1 MGDRCWV
8 LMSTTKGYKIWVLM
22 YSHKLAIH

>member
-1 MGDRCWV
+1 M
-8 LMSTTKGYKIWVLM
+8 MNTIKGHKIWVLM